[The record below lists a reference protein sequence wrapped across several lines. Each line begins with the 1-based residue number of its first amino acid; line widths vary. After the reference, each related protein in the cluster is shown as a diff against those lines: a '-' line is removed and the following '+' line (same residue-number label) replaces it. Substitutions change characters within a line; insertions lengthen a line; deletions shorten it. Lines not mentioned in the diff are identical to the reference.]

1 MRKKDFLKLMEEDED
16 WAPGWDIIDNEFER
30 LYPNQVPIHYG
41 TNMSSRAMFGG
52 NNYLDGY
59 SIYTSPKGYKHIVTY
74 GMTELY
80 ANVDEL
86 GGEYNKWGYEMTFK
100 VNEPDLNNC
109 LWVIDLLASLARYTN
124 TTGKYFKAG
133 EYIALSGKSLNP
145 NINSYI
151 TALLVIN
158 DTEACSQ
165 KETIYGRTDFLQFY
179 GITEPELIA
188 LQNNPERVGELIN
201 LIKKN
206 NPDFVTDMNRVNS
219 YIQ

>member
-41 TNMSSRAMFGG
+41 TNVSSRAMFGG

-124 TTGKYFKAG
+124 TTGLYFKAG

-179 GITEPELIA
+179 GITETELIA

>member
-1 MRKKDFLKLMEEDED
+1 MNEDLI
-16 WAPGWDIIDNEFER
+16 AK
-30 LYPNQVPIHYG
+30 
-41 TNMSSRAMFGG
+41 SR
-52 NNYLDGY
+52 
-59 SIYTSPKGYKHIVTY
+59 
-74 GMTELY
+74 
-80 ANVDEL
+80 
-86 GGEYNKWGYEMTFK
+86 
-100 VNEPDLNNC
+100 
-109 LWVIDLLASLARYTN
+109 
-124 TTGKYFKAG
+124 AG

-179 GITEPELIA
+179 GITETELIA